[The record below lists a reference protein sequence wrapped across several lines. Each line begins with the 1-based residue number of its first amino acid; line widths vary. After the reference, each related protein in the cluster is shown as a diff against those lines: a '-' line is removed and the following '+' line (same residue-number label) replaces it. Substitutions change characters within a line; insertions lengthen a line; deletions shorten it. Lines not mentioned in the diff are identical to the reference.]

1 MHAASLCK
9 AELQTQRERRRRR
22 RRKRRRRREG
32 QRKMTRS
39 YCSVHATWMNSKMVS
54 GTEQKIRERE
64 RDRERMCQINVYL
77 GM

>member
-54 GTEQKIRERE
+54 GTEKKLERERE
-64 RDRERMCQINVYL
+64 IERECAKSMCI
-77 GM
+77 